1 MADIFDLFKKITSG
15 GEKSTVGISYIVAG
29 LGNPG
34 EKYSRT
40 RHNAGFLAIDYI
52 AQKRELGKFRL
63 RFKAMCAEGKI
74 GAKGVLFMKP
84 ETYMNNSGEAIA
96 EAASFYKIQP
106 ENIAVIV
113 DDIYL
118 APGTLRIRENGSA
131 GGHRGLESIISHIS
145 SENFPRFRIGVGEKP
160 SKDYDLAAWVL
171 GVFPKED
178 QEALMKCFEKVNDAL
193 PLVLDTRISDAMS
206 KYNGKA

>member
-1 MADIFDLFKKITSG
+1 MTKVL
-15 GEKSTVGISYIVAG
+15 
-29 LGNPG
+29 
-34 EKYSRT
+34 
-40 RHNAGFLAIDYI
+40 
-52 AQKRELGKFRL
+52 
-63 RFKAMCAEGKI
+63 M
-74 GAKGVLFMKP
+74 KG
-84 ETYMNNSGEAIA
+84 TEAIA

-193 PLVLDTRISDAMS
+193 PLVLDKRISDAMS

>member
-1 MADIFDLFKKITSG
+1 
-15 GEKSTVGISYIVAG
+15 
-29 LGNPG
+29 
-34 EKYSRT
+34 
-40 RHNAGFLAIDYI
+40 
-52 AQKRELGKFRL
+52 
-63 RFKAMCAEGKI
+63 
-74 GAKGVLFMKP
+74 MKP

-118 APGTLRIRENGSA
+118 APGTLRISENGSA
-131 GGHRGLESIISHIS
+131 GGHRGIESIISHIS

-193 PLVLDTRISDAMS
+193 PLVLDKRINDAMS

>member
-1 MADIFDLFKKITSG
+1 MADIFDLFKKISSG

-84 ETYMNNSGEAIA
+84 ETYMNNSGEAI
-96 EAASFYKIQP
+96 
-106 ENIAVIV
+106 
-113 DDIYL
+113 
-118 APGTLRIRENGSA
+118 R
-131 GGHRGLESIISHIS
+131 GGGVVLQDSTRKHRRDRG
-145 SENFPRFRIGVGEKP
+145 
-160 SKDYDLAAWVL
+160 
-171 GVFPKED
+171 
-178 QEALMKCFEKVNDAL
+178 
-193 PLVLDTRISDAMS
+193 
-206 KYNGKA
+206 

>member
-1 MADIFDLFKKITSG
+1 MADIFDLFKKISSG

-74 GAKGVLFMKP
+74 GAKGVL
-84 ETYMNNSGEAIA
+84 YMNNSGEAIA

-131 GGHRGLESIISHIS
+131 GGHRGIESIISHIS

-193 PLVLDTRISDAMS
+193 PLVLDKRIGDAMS